1 MIALLLFPI
10 GWGAVWIL
18 VIALIV
24 LVARSSRTTDGDAA
38 VRAIR
43 VLEERYARGE
53 ITRDDFLERR
63 DVLAGKFTRDQ
74 GTGDEGDMR

>member
-1 MIALLLFPI
+1 
-10 GWGAVWIL
+10 
-18 VIALIV
+18 
-24 LVARSSRTTDGDAA
+24 

-43 VLEERYARGE
+43 VLEGRYARGE

-63 DVLAGKFTRDQ
+63 DVLGGKFTRDQ